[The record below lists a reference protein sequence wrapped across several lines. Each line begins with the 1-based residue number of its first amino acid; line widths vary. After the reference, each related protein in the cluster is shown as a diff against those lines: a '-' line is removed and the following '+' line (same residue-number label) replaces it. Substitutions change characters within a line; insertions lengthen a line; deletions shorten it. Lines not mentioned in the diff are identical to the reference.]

1 MEKHRK
7 NIKRS
12 HLRLGLSALA
22 ALATL
27 LGEDAGGLSR
37 GLGFRGQLLVVAA
50 VVVVV
55 VGKGLRK
62 IIVVVVSKNEK
73 KDRSQAPISALFRFN
88 SPLATARK
96 VHHSLIARMR
106 RNPLLQSSK
115 LQSSPSLFLP
125 S

>member
-55 VGKGLRK
+55 VVGKGLRK

-88 SPLATARK
+88 SLW
-96 VHHSLIARMR
+96 
-106 RNPLLQSSK
+106 LLHGK
-115 LQSSPSLFLP
+115 CTTL
-125 S
+125 